1 MAKAKQTPAAATV
14 AAQFRAELTKT
25 PLTPATLFPTAEEIH
40 ATTQAVLN
48 APPKG
53 VNWEGFDSELTR
65 AFQLTKEAEDSLRTL
80 AGKMYQCGFRFAML
94 NNDKGEMD
102 DKTPHY
108 VELRKR
114 LTTRLDST
122 EQALLSMD
130 RWNAATLDAVERGI
144 RTAAR
149 KRLNTMMSDIRN
161 HLKTVEE
168 IQTSREVKTLEKK
181 IYDKLTEVREMI
193 VNADPDKVKFD
204 IDETKDLVTEL
215 RSHFDI

>member
-1 MAKAKQTPAAATV
+1 MAKAKQTPA
-14 AAQFRAELTKT
+14 
-25 PLTPATLFPTAEEIH
+25 TPATVFPTAEEIH
-40 ATTQAVLN
+40 AATDAVLN

-65 AFQLTKEAEDSLRTL
+65 AFKLTKEAEDSLRTL

-94 NNDKGEMD
+94 NNEKGEMD
-102 DKTPHY
+102 DKAPHY

-114 LTTRLDST
+114 LTTRLDPT

-144 RTAAR
+144 RRDAR
-149 KRLNTMMSDIRN
+149 KRLNTMMTDIRK

-168 IQTSREVKTLEKK
+168 IETPRSVKTLEQ
-181 IYDKLTEVREMI
+181 KLYALCTEIRDEI
-193 VNADPDKVKFD
+193 VKADPDKVKFD
-204 IDETKDLVTEL
+204 IGATRELIEEL
-215 RSHFDI
+215 REHFNI

>member
-1 MAKAKQTPAAATV
+1 MAKASKPVTPASV
-14 AAQFRAELTKT
+14 
-25 PLTPATLFPTAEEIH
+25 FPTAQEIH

-53 VNWEGFDSELTR
+53 VNWEGFDSELTE
-65 AFQLTKEAEDSLRTL
+65 AFKLTQQAEDSLRTL
-80 AGKMYQCGFRFAML
+80 AGKMFTCGFRFAML

-102 DKTPHY
+102 DKAPHY

-114 LTTRLDST
+114 LTTRLST
-122 EQALLSMD
+122 KEQALLSMD
-130 RWNAATLDAVERGI
+130 RFNAATLDVVEKAI
-144 RTAAR
+144 RTTSR
-149 KRLNTMMSDIRN
+149 KRLDKMMSDIRR

-168 IQTSREVKTLEKK
+168 IQTTRTAKTLEKK

-193 VNADPDKVKFD
+193 VNADPDKAKFD
-204 IDETKDLVTEL
+204 INETKDLVTEL

>member
-1 MAKAKQTPAAATV
+1 MAKASKSVTPASV
-14 AAQFRAELTKT
+14 
-25 PLTPATLFPTAEEIH
+25 FPTAQEIH

-53 VNWEGFDSELTR
+53 VNWEGFDSELTE
-65 AFQLTKEAEDSLRTL
+65 AFKLTQQAEESLRTL
-80 AGKMYQCGFRFAML
+80 AGKMFTCGFRFAML

-102 DKTPHY
+102 DKAPHY

-114 LTTRLDST
+114 LTTRLST
-122 EQALLSMD
+122 KEQALLSMD
-130 RWNAATLDAVERGI
+130 RFNAATLDVVEKAI
-144 RTAAR
+144 RTTSR
-149 KRLNTMMSDIRN
+149 KRLDKMMSDIRR

-168 IQTSREVKTLEKK
+168 IQTTRTAKTLEKK

-193 VNADPDKVKFD
+193 VNADPDKAKFD
-204 IDETKDLVTEL
+204 INETKDLVTEL